1 MDTKWNYLC
10 ASRTQVTKA
19 HLGLHESFG
28 KKYQVGD
35 VVGVMLD
42 LHDKTISK

>member
-1 MDTKWNYLC
+1 MRRGGDGDGGG
-10 ASRTQVTKA
+10 QVVKV
-19 HLGLHESFG
+19 HMSSNESFG